1 MWQMSRKQKTVFG
14 EAAFV
19 TVTTEEAVTVMTTG
33 ERKKNR
39 ANETVVF
46 MQKRKRGSSQM
57 DMEID
62 GAWSEK
68 KESDPKRFSI
78 RRNAAR
84 KAKENGQGRQGI
96 D

>member
-1 MWQMSRKQKTVFG
+1 MFACDRCLEIKKTVFG
-14 EAAFV
+14 ETAFV

-62 GAWSEK
+62 GA
-68 KESDPKRFSI
+68 
-78 RRNAAR
+78 
-84 KAKENGQGRQGI
+84 
-96 D
+96 